1 MLVESSRSSRC
12 CKCILLVILIIAYGC
27 SYGPEKKELSFNKY
41 VNPDR
46 VLVLLLPPIAGRGLQ
61 YERNGFVDA
70 VRERGFEVDLKVV
83 DVNPILYLQGKIV
96 EVLKNE
102 LIDPAMASGYARI
115 LLVGISLGGHGALLY
130 VTQSAQDIDGVVLL
144 APFIGG
150 FVIDESIKKA
160 GGLTQ
165 WENCPSIEWN
175 YACDMWNLIKSY
187 LSVPDNKDKVV
198 IGFGSEDGFA
208 DSNQLLAEQ
217 LPPNNVFKITGGHNW
232 ATWKRL
238 WIKVLDHY
246 HISCTG
252 TNPAYCPIDVRG
264 GHDGM

>member
-1 MLVESSRSSRC
+1 
-12 CKCILLVILIIAYGC
+12 
-27 SYGPEKKELSFNKY
+27 
-41 VNPDR
+41 
-46 VLVLLLPPIAGRGLQ
+46 
-61 YERNGFVDA
+61 
-70 VRERGFEVDLKVV
+70 
-83 DVNPILYLQGKIV
+83 
-96 EVLKNE
+96 
-102 LIDPAMASGYARI
+102 
-115 LLVGISLGGHGALLY
+115 
-130 VTQSAQDIDGVVLL
+130 VLL

-165 WENCPSIEWN
+165 WKNCPSIEWN

-217 LPPNNVFKITGGHNW
+217 LPPNNVFKISGGHNW